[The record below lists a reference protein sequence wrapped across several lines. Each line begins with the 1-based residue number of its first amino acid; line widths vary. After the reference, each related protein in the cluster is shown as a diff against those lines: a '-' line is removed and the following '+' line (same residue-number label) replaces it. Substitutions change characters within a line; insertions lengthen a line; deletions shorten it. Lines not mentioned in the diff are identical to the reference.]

1 MRFHCSIALC
11 ALFLLYTG
19 CGKSSSVDVVPVSGN
34 VTIAG
39 AAPTK
44 EGRITFTVIEPAEGY
59 PSRPGTARFVADGS
73 FVATSFEEGDG
84 LVPGRYSAVIQYYEQ
99 EPTDDDPTSYDR
111 LNLVPKDYRPEVVVG
126 KTAGS
131 VEANFDIPAKKK

>member
-1 MRFHCSIALC
+1 MRFHCNIALC

-19 CGKSSSVDVVPVSGN
+19 CGKSSGVAVVPVSGN

-44 EGRITFTVIEPAEGY
+44 EGRITFTVIEPAKGY
-59 PSRPGTARFVADGS
+59 PSRPGTAKFAADGS

-84 LVPGRYSAVIQYYEQ
+84 LVPGTYSAVIQYYEQ
-99 EPTDDDPTSYDR
+99 EPTDDDPTSFER
-111 LNLVPKDYRPEVVVG
+111 LNLVPLDYRPEVVVD
-126 KTAGS
+126 KDAGS
-131 VEANFDIPAKKK
+131 VKADFNVPAKKQ